1 MAASCACSIWIGAR
15 GHKGEALSA
24 WMGGVC
30 VCTRVF
36 VCVCVYVYICVCVTV
51 DLCAHF

>member
-36 VCVCVYVYICVCVTV
+36 VCVCVYVYICVCVSV
-51 DLCAHF
+51 CVCVAL